1 MESVGCLH
9 QYDYLNAHRGE
20 YAKRNAA
27 RTPWNHQV
35 DLKVILTLN
44 FFKNKLEFAVDIF
57 NIGNL
62 ISKISTQVY
71 VLYQ

>member
-1 MESVGCLH
+1 MESVGC
-9 QYDYLNAHRGE
+9 YINNSDYLHRGE

-62 ISKISTQVY
+62 ISNWGTQVDS
-71 VLYQ
+71 